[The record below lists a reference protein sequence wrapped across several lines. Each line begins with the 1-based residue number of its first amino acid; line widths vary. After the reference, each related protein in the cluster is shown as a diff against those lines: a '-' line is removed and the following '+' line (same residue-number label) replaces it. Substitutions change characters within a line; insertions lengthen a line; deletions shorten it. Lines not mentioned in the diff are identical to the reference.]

1 MEERQRIAREFHD
14 SLEQDLAA
22 MALRLDAAAEA
33 TADHEAHD
41 VLADQRAAVLRL
53 QDESHQF
60 VWDLRDAA
68 LAERPLAESL
78 AALVEDLRHLSPA
91 PIGLRIAGSLPNPPL
106 AARQQLLR
114 IVREAVANAVSHAHA
129 ATIEVVASAVNGRV
143 AVEVRDDGEGFD
155 VAACERRA
163 GHFGLRGMRE
173 RAWRVGAMLD
183 IESSP
188 RSGSRVAVAV
198 DAERPQGDE
207 PSG

>member
-1 MEERQRIAREFHD
+1 
-14 SLEQDLAA
+14 
-22 MALRLDAAAEA
+22 
-33 TADHEAHD
+33 

-68 LAERPLAESL
+68 FAERPLAESL
-78 AALVEDLRHLSPA
+78 GALVDDLRHLSPA
-91 PIGLRIAGSLPNPPL
+91 RIGLRIAGSLPNPPL

-129 ATIEVVASAVNGRV
+129 ATIEVAATATDGRV
-143 AVEVRDDGEGFD
+143 VVEVRDDGEGFD

-173 RAWRVGAMLD
+173 RAWRAGATLG

-188 RSGSRVAVAV
+188 RSGTRVVVAVGTG
-198 DAERPQGDE
+198 RPEGE
-207 PSG
+207 ESPG